1 MKVKV
6 KVKIKKINQWGPISL
21 GITPGETSN
30 SSREIKAR
38 RPLRRQ
44 LRSQNKNSKPQPDRP
59 QPQAKKPQAKKPYKK
74 KPKTKTVVSAKPKT
88 ILKPGDVSWEETD
101 SFHNPNGDKPNR
113 FALIHEM
120 VQVLLDARA
129 NPDDVAN
136 AERNGRQS
144 GNASSRLRGKH
155 FPKSV
160 YPKKSVCSACGYKSV
175 NGKKT
180 RKQTTDF
187 CVKCNKYICKACV
200 EDYHTKSQR
209 K

>member
-1 MKVKV
+1 MIDQYNQYMGGVDKCDQYQSNYDIARKSRKWWKKVFFRMLELAV
-6 KVKIKKINQWGPISL
+6 INSYIVYRALNPEINGKKAN
-21 GITPGETSN
+21 
-30 SSREIKAR
+30 
-38 RPLRRQ
+38 
-44 LRSQNKNSKPQPDRP
+44 RSHRL
-59 QPQAKKPQAKKPYKK
+59 Y
-74 KPKTKTVVSAKPKT
+74 
-88 ILKPGDVSWEETD
+88 
-101 SFHNPNGDKPNR
+101 R

-187 CVKCNKYICKACV
+187 CVKCNRSINICKACF
-200 EDYHTKSQR
+200 EDL
-209 K
+209 